1 MRIIRVITE
10 DSVSVEIGTRRTLE
24 VSRMVDIEY
33 LKSRIKEVREV
44 IGELL
49 RISSKPYKE
58 LNLDERYSMRYQIVV
73 LVETLGSLCLHIA
86 AEEFGSEPKSYSE
99 CFNLLENRGG
109 IKCSEDLTGIVRLRN
124 LWFIATGL

>member
-10 DSVSVEIGTRRTLE
+10 DSVSVEIRTRRTLE

-49 RISSKPYKE
+49 RLSSKPYKE

-73 LVETLGSLCLHIA
+73 LV
-86 AEEFGSEPKSYSE
+86 
-99 CFNLLENRGG
+99 
-109 IKCSEDLTGIVRLRN
+109 
-124 LWFIATGL
+124 